1 MALNYVWIGFFVI
14 AFVVALCK
22 LIFLGDTEIFA
33 KMMTS
38 TFENSKT
45 GAEIAIGLT
54 GVMTLWLGI
63 MKIGER
69 AGMIEK
75 FARFVNPLF
84 SKLFP
89 QVPKKDPAM
98 GSVVMNFSANMLGL
112 DNAATP
118 LGLKAMKELQEL
130 NPEKDTA
137 SNPQIMFL
145 VLNTAGLTIIPT
157 SVMAVRLAMGAANP
171 ADIFIPT
178 MIGTFI
184 SFMSGMIAVALYQRI
199 NLFSLP
205 VLVFVGG
212 FLLLMYG
219 LYAWMNN
226 MPSEMIA
233 TYTAMVGGLIIF
245 SVIILFLVAGFL
257 RKINVYEAFIDGA
270 KEGFT
275 TAVMIIPY
283 LVAILVGIGVF
294 RITGCLDFITNGIA
308 LIVGWMGLNTDFVP
322 ALPVGIMKT
331 FSGGGARGLMVDL
344 MKPENYGPDSFV
356 GRLGCIMQGST
367 ETTFYVLAL
376 YFGSVNIKKTR
387 HALACGLIADVVGV
401 VAAIII
407 GYIFFH

>member
-14 AFVVALCK
+14 AFIVALCK
-22 LIFLGDTEIFA
+22 LIFLGDTAVFSQ
-33 KMMTS
+33 MMTS
-38 TFENSKT
+38 TFDNGKT

-54 GVMTLWLGI
+54 GVMTFWLGI
-63 MKIGER
+63 MKIGEK
-69 AGMIEK
+69 AGMIER
-75 FARFVNPLF
+75 FARFVDPLF

-89 QVPKKDPAM
+89 QVPKNNPAM
-98 GSVVMNFSANMLGL
+98 GSVVMNFSANILGL

-118 LGLKAMKELQEL
+118 IGLKAMKELQEI
-130 NPEKDTA
+130 NPQKDVA
-137 SNPQIMFL
+137 SNAQIMFL
-145 VLNTAGLTIIPT
+145 VLNTAGLTLIPT
-157 SVMAVRLAMGAANP
+157 SVMAVRLSMGAANP

-184 SFMSGMIAVALYQRI
+184 SFLSGMVAVALYQRI
-199 NLFSLP
+199 NLFRLP

-212 FLLLMYG
+212 FILLMYG
-219 LYAWMNN
+219 LFAWMHT
-226 MPSEMIA
+226 MPSESIA
-233 TYTAMVGGLIIF
+233 IYTSMVGGILLF
-245 SVIILFLVAGFL
+245 SVIISFLLAGFF
-257 RKINVYEAFIDGA
+257 RKINVYDAFIEGA

-294 RITGCLDFITNGIA
+294 RVTGCLDFIINGISLFIA
-308 LIVGWMGLNTDFVP
+308 WIGLNTDFVP

-331 FSGGGARGLMVDL
+331 FSGGGARGLMIDV
-344 MKPENYGPDSFV
+344 MKTHGADSFV
-356 GRLGCIMQGST
+356 GRLACIMQGST

-376 YFGSVNIKKTR
+376 YFGSVNIKNTR

-401 VAAIII
+401 IAAIII